1 MHYFTKYLRDM
12 TLLVRLS
19 QYRQIPARVMN
30 DATSTGGRRNSPCG
44 QRHAFLSPD
53 FVMSLMTHT
62 PRGTFLGKNL
72 ANLSMGHPTPSD
84 NSFRVHSIYLANGK
98 RF

>member
-1 MHYFTKYLRDM
+1 MNSFTKYIRDM

-30 DATSTGGRRNSPCG
+30 DATSTGGWRNSPYG

-62 PRGTFLGKNL
+62 PRGTFLGKIL
-72 ANLSMGHPTPSD
+72 QIFQWVLPRHLITASEYIQY
-84 NSFRVHSIYLANGK
+84 V
-98 RF
+98 